1 MPFLTLLFSSVGQ
14 KTMMILAIGG
24 ALLGGYLYWEHLKAE
39 LNEQAVTIGVLQANL
54 VEKTDEIAI
63 QKDAATLAINHLQD
77 VQQNNQSLQLL
88 IAGAHNAPSSSDAAL
103 APVLRDALVGIGGL
117 RKPATTPAH

>member
-14 KTMMILAIGG
+14 KIMLILAIGG

-77 VQQNNQSLQLL
+77 VQQYNQSLQLL

-103 APVLRDALVGIGGL
+103 APVLRDALVGIDGL
-117 RKPATTPAH
+117 RKPPAAPAH